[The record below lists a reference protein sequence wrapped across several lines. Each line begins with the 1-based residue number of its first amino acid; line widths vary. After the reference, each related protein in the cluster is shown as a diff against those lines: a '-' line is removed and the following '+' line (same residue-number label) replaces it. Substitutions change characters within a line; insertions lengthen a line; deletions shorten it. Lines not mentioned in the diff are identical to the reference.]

1 MINFENLFNK
11 KTEIKDG
18 SYHIEGVPFFTQR
31 LDEETYEQEGFESS
45 DEAKHWSSRICG
57 IACLKMVLLTK
68 FPEKKI
74 PLKELLSQGKDI
86 GAYEEN
92 KGWIHRGLVNLGKKY
107 GIEGGRESVGDDI
120 EKIAKHIQS
129 KELVIASVT
138 VGFEAGKE
146 YKLEDGSSYIMPK
159 GGHLVVIY
167 GVDVN
172 DGKVVRLLL
181 HHPSSEE
188 DYEWQNRIVSRE
200 EFLNSFS
207 SKGNI
212 IYFSITHEKKT

>member
-1 MINFENLFNK
+1 M
-11 KTEIKDG
+11 
-18 SYHIEGVPFFTQR
+18 
-31 LDEETYEQEGFESS
+31 
-45 DEAKHWSSRICG
+45 
-57 IACLKMVLLTK
+57 
-68 FPEKKI
+68 
-74 PLKELLSQGKDI
+74 
-86 GAYEEN
+86 
-92 KGWIHRGLVNLGKKY
+92 
-107 GIEGGRESVGDDI
+107 GDDI

-172 DGKVVRLLL
+172 DGKVGQLLL

-212 IYFSITHEKKT
+212 IYFISELSKYQVNYVILIKDNITLIKFFINNLKII